1 VAAGASECAAA
12 AVTKRVGSA
21 GRDDEEGPMTEKR
34 KHAVLLVDDEPD
46 LLFSLNGLLRREFEL
61 HTAQSAREALQI
73 LAQHPIDVVMT
84 DQRMPEMTGVELLG
98 EVKSR
103 FPDTIRIVFT
113 GYADIKAV
121 VDGINKGELYRYV
134 TKPWD
139 PDDLIALLH
148 CAGARYD
155 ELIDRR
161 RLLADLRSHLAETG
175 RLENG
180 RSADVESR
188 ERELLARLDEL
199 IARERNDRQTP

>member
-1 VAAGASECAAA
+1 
-12 AVTKRVGSA
+12 
-21 GRDDEEGPMTEKR
+21 MTEKR